1 VQNENRHGIRCKFTA
16 LSWIILPELR
26 VTVSEKMDKLLE
38 KVVDSGVFTSKADI
52 ARFAMI
58 DYLERLGLLQVTT
71 GK

>member
-1 VQNENRHGIRCKFTA
+1 M
-16 LSWIILPELR
+16 PELR